1 MLSPIRG
8 RRASPASTTWNVA
21 KTIVQIVLFWGTF
34 LFVLPRIV
42 FAVETGVGGEAWRFA
57 GEPSRVGGI
66 VLFALCGTLGLTSGF
81 LMASRGRGTPL
92 PLDAPRVLVVTG
104 PYRFV
109 RNPMAIGG
117 IGQGVAVGLVL
128 GSPAVI
134 LYALA
139 GAFVW
144 HGVARPWEERDLE
157 SWFGEPYRRYR
168 EAVRCWWPRWR
179 PYDRPA

>member
-1 MLSPIRG
+1 M
-8 RRASPASTTWNVA
+8 
-21 KTIVQIVLFWGTF
+21 KTLAQTVVFWGGF

-42 FAVETGVGGEAWRFA
+42 FGVETAVGGEAWRVA
-57 GEPSRVGGI
+57 GGASQVVGV
-66 VLFALCGTLGLTSGF
+66 VLFTLCGTLGLTSGF
-81 LMASRGRGTPL
+81 LMASRGHGTPL
-92 PLDAPRVLVVTG
+92 PLDAPRVLVVAG

-117 IGQGVAVGLVL
+117 IGQGVAVGLML
-128 GSPAVI
+128 GSPAVL

-157 SWFGEPYRRYR
+157 DWFGEPYRAYR
-168 EAVRCWWPRWR
+168 RAVRCWWPRRR
-179 PYDRPA
+179 PYGA

>member
-1 MLSPIRG
+1 VLSPIRG
-8 RRASPASTTWNVA
+8 RRASPASTAWNLA

-42 FAVETGVGGEAWRFA
+42 FAVET
-57 GEPSRVGGI
+57 RVGGI
-66 VLFALCGTLGLTSGF
+66 ALFALCGTLGLTSGF

-92 PLDAPRVLVVTG
+92 PLDAPRVLVVAG

-128 GSPAVI
+128 GSPSVI

-179 PYDRPA
+179 PYDPPA